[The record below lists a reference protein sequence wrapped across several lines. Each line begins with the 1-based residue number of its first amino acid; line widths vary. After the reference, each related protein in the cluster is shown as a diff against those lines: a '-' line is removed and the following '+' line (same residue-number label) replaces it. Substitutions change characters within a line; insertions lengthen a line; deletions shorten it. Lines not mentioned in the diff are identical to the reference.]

1 MRTLQLMQ
9 DLEFHDAEAHA
20 QPLFVDKNGRVL
32 RFTLKP
38 GQSIKE
44 HKAPNSPFYV
54 VVLKGHGMFSG
65 GDGQEKSFGPNSL
78 LVFDPGESHMIR
90 AVNEEL
96 VFVGFLRGVPGTREK
111 KVGGEMARK
120 RK

>member
-44 HKAPNSPFYV
+44 HKASNSPFYV
-54 VVLKGHGMFSG
+54 VVLKGQGMFSG
-65 GDGQEKSFGPNSL
+65 EDGQEKSLGPGSL
-78 LVFDPGESHMIR
+78 LVFDPGENHMIR

-96 VFVGFLRGVPGTREK
+96 VFVGFLHGVPGTREM